1 MASHNHDHA
10 DAHSSDGDYV
20 HGAMDTSEQA
30 GTYQQFL
37 IASQW
42 GCVLIGA
49 MIACMA
55 LIWGADIEWLPAVL
69 GCGALAIG
77 AGIGMNMGGAFTIT
91 AALITLVG
99 LLSGGISTLVGMF
112 S

>member
-10 DAHSSDGDYV
+10 HDSDYV
-20 HGAMDTSEQA
+20 HGQMDVSEQSSM
-30 GTYQQFL
+30 YQNFL
-37 IASQW
+37 VASQW

-49 MIACMA
+49 MVACMS
-55 LIWGADIEWLPAVL
+55 LIWGADIEWMPAVL

-77 AGIGMNMGGAFTIT
+77 AGLAMRMGGAFTIT
-91 AALITLVG
+91 AVLITLVG
-99 LLSGGISTLVGMF
+99 LAAGGISTLVAMF